1 MLPDGQNFN
10 EIVGKFLET
19 HTDLKKIKFI
29 TNSDVTSDS
38 ILVTDADGTKGY
50 LVANEEWL
58 EIHTYAS
65 EFVANGDCMSMFAG
79 NYEATSPFCALTHID
94 LGNKFNTSN
103 VTNMG
108 GMFVY
113 CGSLTSLDLSS
124 FDTSNVTNME
134 WMFAGCLRL
143 TSLNVSSFN
152 TLKVMSMN
160 RMFAG
165 CSNLNSLNLSKF
177 NTSSVTDMTNMFLN
191 CSSLTSLDLS
201 SFNTSKVT
209 TMERMFDL
217 CCSLTS
223 LDLSNFTFEKR
234 PIVQFMLNN
243 VGNNAEIKPIPVK
256 VTADGYTYLTQT
268 TTNCGISTTAA
279 KFVQPDGTA
288 WVTE

>member
-1 MLPDGQNFN
+1 M
-10 EIVGKFLET
+10 
-19 HTDLKKIKFI
+19 
-29 TNSDVTSDS
+29 
-38 ILVTDADGTKGY
+38 
-50 LVANEEWL
+50 
-58 EIHTYAS
+58 
-65 EFVANGDCMSMFAG
+65 
-79 NYEATSPFCALTHID
+79 
-94 LGNKFNTSN
+94 
-103 VTNMG
+103 
-108 GMFVY
+108 
-113 CGSLTSLDLSS
+113 
-124 FDTSNVTNME
+124 
-134 WMFAGCLRL
+134 
-143 TSLNVSSFN
+143 
-152 TLKVMSMN
+152 
-160 RMFAG
+160 
-165 CSNLNSLNLSKF
+165 
-177 NTSSVTDMTNMFLN
+177 TDMTNMFLN